1 MSSDRVAYSGLVLA
15 AVGFLLTRFTIAFA
29 AMDDPMVFLFSGLVP
44 LVLGL
49 SLSAY
54 GVVLTVGAYDPASVR
69 TVVRWSLRGTAA
81 MGSLVVLTVLGSD
94 PAAPMTVGALRSET
108 YFSNFLIG
116 GAVGGTLTGVYAARN
131 RRQRETLRQ
140 RANRLTVL
148 NRLLR
153 DQVINA
159 ATVINSHTALLRERS
174 SDDSVEVIDDQ
185 SERIVDLIEEVKYLS
200 HTGEGSDTSLRT
212 CNLQESVDHALE
224 AVQSAHPA
232 ADYRVEGA
240 DEAVAVQG
248 HTQLSEVFRH
258 LLDNAVRYS
267 TGDPPTVEVSVTSTR
282 RTATVTVR
290 DDGPGLPAGQRALL
304 TEGEVAEFDDP
315 TTGFGLNIA
324 RLLVESADGQ
334 VRVDVDEGGSTVA
347 VELPRADPDDTAES
361 ATEVTAP
368 AVAGGR
374 LGVTVV
380 AGLLA
385 GAVMGVALNT
395 VDGLVPVIGAL
406 YGIGNPTVGWVTHLF
421 HSVVFALGYVG
432 VLSAIPCRYAT
443 DPLYR
448 TGVGV
453 GFGLGLWVLAAGVVM
468 PVWLRLVG
476 VEVGVP
482 LPNLPPGS
490 LVAHALWGLTVATVD
505 HAGDRWLEGR
515 EGSLLPP
522 VVDRR

>member
-1 MSSDRVAYSGLVLA
+1 MSSARVAYSGLVLA

-69 TVVRWSLRGTAA
+69 TVVRWSLLGTGA
-81 MGSLVVLTVLGSD
+81 MGTLVVLTVLGSD
-94 PAAPMTVGALRSET
+94 PATPMTVDALRSET

-159 ATVINSHTALLRERS
+159 ATVINSHAALLRERF
-174 SDDSVEVIDDQ
+174 SDDSVETIDEQ
-185 SERIVDLIEEVKYLS
+185 SERIVEVIEDVKYLS
-200 HTGEGSDTSLRT
+200 HTGEGSDLDLRT
-212 CNLQESVDHALE
+212 CDLQESVDRAVE
-224 AVQSAHPA
+224 TVQSVHPDA
-232 ADYRVEGA
+232 SYRVDGT
-240 DEAVAVQG
+240 DEDVAVRG

-258 LLDNAVRYS
+258 LLDNAARYS
-267 TGDPPTVEVSVTSTR
+267 DADPPAVEVSVTATR

-290 DDGPGLPAGQRALL
+290 DDGPGLPADQRALL
-304 TEGEVAEFDDP
+304 AEGEIAEFDDP
-315 TTGFGLNIA
+315 TTGFGLNIV
-324 RLLVESADGQ
+324 RLLVESAGGET
-334 VRVDVDEGGSTVA
+334 RVDVDEEGSAVA
-347 VELPRADPDDTAES
+347 VELPRADPDTG
-361 ATEVTAP
+361 ATEPATRVTAP
-368 AVAGGR
+368 EITGGR
-374 LGVTVV
+374 LGVTVGAGLV
-380 AGLLA
+380 AGV
-385 GAVMGVALNT
+385 VMGATLNAAG
-395 VDGLVPVIGAL
+395 GLIPVIGAL

-432 VLSAIPCRYAT
+432 VLSAGPRSYTTA
-443 DPLYR
+443 PLDR
-448 TGVGV
+448 AAVGV
-453 GFGLGLWVLAAGVVM
+453 VFGLGLWVLAAGVVM
-468 PVWLRLVG
+468 PAWLRLVG
-476 VEVGVP
+476 VAVP

-490 LVAHALWGLTVATVD
+490 LAAHALWGLTAATVY
-505 HAGDRWLEGR
+505 HAGDRWLDGR
-515 EGSLLPP
+515 DGSLP
-522 VVDRR
+522 VPTLDLQ